1 MNGFGFG
8 LGGQSAWFGLVL
20 AVRDDWW
27 CGSVLV
33 LHSTLIG
40 YGLGLVQ
47 LLDHCQAYPELRRG
61 ISSIVLSLFSGKV
74 SHTRLSTSTK

>member
-1 MNGFGFG
+1 MNDFGFG

-47 LLDHCQAYPELRRG
+47 L
-61 ISSIVLSLFSGKV
+61 
-74 SHTRLSTSTK
+74 